1 MNDFYKINVTALENS
16 LNSLKIA
23 QEEYL
28 KEKNEFVRDSV
39 IQRFEYTYALAV
51 KFIQRY
57 IELNIPNQDDINS
70 FTFNQLIRQANEMGI
85 LKNNLENWI
94 IYRQMRNITS
104 HTYDEEK
111 AEQVLSIME
120 DFIQEIDFLI
130 GKIKWFI

>member
-70 FTFNQLIRQANEMGI
+70 FTFNQLIRQANEMGV

-120 DFIQEIDFLI
+120 DFIQEVDFLI
-130 GKIKWFI
+130 GKIK

>member
-130 GKIKWFI
+130 GKIK